1 METMD
6 ADVPRS
12 LRIGDAAPNFTAR
25 TTQGAMSLDQYR
37 GRWVVFFSH
46 PADFTPVCTSEF
58 VALAKAAP
66 QFEELDCALLGL
78 SVDSLYSHVA
88 WLRAI
93 KDVFGVEVPFPVV
106 EDPSMAVGYAYGMLD
121 EQAGD
126 ASAVRATYFIDP
138 EGIIRA
144 LNWYPMNV
152 GRSVDEML
160 RTVRALQRSA
170 DGQAYTPADWQ
181 PGDDVLLP
189 PALPCSADAAVEK
202 LRVFAQ
208 PQRLMI
214 LSYLLG
220 GERQVADIEAA
231 TGVTQ
236 PALSQQLAEL
246 RRAEL
251 VKTRREAKQVHY
263 RLADDAAAMC
273 VRTLEAIFGADD
285 LAVHEAAPAS
295 RPSRARGASA
305 ATRPQNIGAAVFARV
320 G

>member
-6 ADVPRS
+6 ADAPRS

-25 TTQGAMSLDQYR
+25 TTQGEMTLDQYR

-66 QFEELDCALLGL
+66 QFEALDCALLGL

-93 KDVFGVEVPFPVV
+93 KDVFGVEVPFPIV

-170 DGQAYTPADWQ
+170 DGQVYTPADWQ
-181 PGDDVLLP
+181 PGDDILLP
-189 PALPCSADAAVEK
+189 PALP
-202 LRVFAQ
+202 
-208 PQRLMI
+208 
-214 LSYLLG
+214 G
-220 GERQVADIEAA
+220 GA
-231 TGVTQ
+231 
-236 PALSQQLAEL
+236 
-246 RRAEL
+246 
-251 VKTRREAKQVHY
+251 
-263 RLADDAAAMC
+263 
-273 VRTLEAIFGADD
+273 GADWFHQLQAD
-285 LAVHEAAPAS
+285 
-295 RPSRARGASA
+295 R
-305 ATRPQNIGAAVFARV
+305 
-320 G
+320 

>member
-1 METMD
+1 MLD
-6 ADVPRS
+6 ANMPHS

-25 TTQGAMSLDQYR
+25 TTQGEVSLDQYR

-66 QFEELDCALLGL
+66 RFEELDCVLLGL

-93 KDVFGVEVPFPVV
+93 HDVFNIEVPFPVI

-126 ASAVRATYFIDP
+126 ASTVRATYFIDP

-144 LNWYPMNV
+144 LSWYPMNV

-160 RTVRALQRSA
+160 RMVKALQRSA
-170 DGQAYTPADWQ
+170 DGEAYTPADWQ

-189 PALPCSADAAVEK
+189 PALPGSA
-202 LRVFAQ
+202 
-208 PQRLMI
+208 
-214 LSYLLG
+214 
-220 GERQVADIEAA
+220 
-231 TGVTQ
+231 
-236 PALSQQLAEL
+236 
-246 RRAEL
+246 
-251 VKTRREAKQVHY
+251 
-263 RLADDAAAMC
+263 
-273 VRTLEAIFGADD
+273 GADWFHQTKAD
-285 LAVHEAAPAS
+285 
-295 RPSRARGASA
+295 R
-305 ATRPQNIGAAVFARV
+305 
-320 G
+320 